1 VFSNILIYMTQIRR
15 NVLIIVSTLMYTMY
29 PGGPGRRR
37 GRRWVEALP
46 LADYYQPR
54 AQPNAMRGEVTI
66 TIEEIEALRLVDLA
80 GQSQEEAAASMGV
93 SRKTLWRD
101 LTAARRKL
109 VEALINGWSIQIAGG
124 SYVLRSG
131 MNRGERRW

>member
-1 VFSNILIYMTQIRR
+1 
-15 NVLIIVSTLMYTMY
+15 MY

-37 GRRWVEALP
+37 GRRWVESLP
-46 LADYYQPR
+46 MADYYQARVP
-54 AQPNAMRGEVTI
+54 PNAARGEVTI
-66 TIEEIEALRLVDLA
+66 TVEEIEALRLVDLM

-101 LTAARRKL
+101 LTAARRKI

-124 SYVLRSG
+124 NYVLRG
-131 MNRGERRW
+131 GTNRGERRW